1 MAKLVWVLSLYVRTL
16 AIVLFWL
23 VSARN
28 SCDGILGGRAINMGD
43 KAPKETEG
51 KTAAQVIA
59 SALIRHGI
67 KTIFSQ
73 SLPTALVLA
82 AEDVGLKQFTYR
94 TENAGAAMADG
105 FARVSGEVTV
115 VTAQNGPAASLL
127 VPG

>member
-1 MAKLVWVLSLYVRTL
+1 
-16 AIVLFWL
+16 
-23 VSARN
+23 
-28 SCDGILGGRAINMGD
+28 MGD